1 MRVTSLIENSCPDE
15 RPGLRAEFG
24 LSMHIEA
31 NGVRVLFD
39 TGSSGAFLDNARVL
53 GVDVAAVDLA
63 VISHQHFDHGGGLA
77 AFLAANRAAPIYCR
91 SSPLAGRWFRAFG
104 LVKRAIGLDLE
115 LIERNADRFE
125 FVDGTREVAPGVF
138 LICGIGS
145 AHPRPPGNRRLYVE
159 REGRFERDPFDHEL
173 MMVVHEGGG
182 MVVFSGCS
190 HHGILNMMDAA
201 AAAFPDIP
209 VHAVF
214 GGFHLIGLP
223 CYDSMGPGR
232 AEVEAIGRQMLER
245 VSGPVYSGHCTGAKG
260 FAVLESVMGDRLQLF
275 ATGAV
280 ADVAPLHG

>member
-39 TGSSGAFLDNARVL
+39 TGSSGAFLDNAKAL
-53 GVDVAAVDLA
+53 GVDIAAVDMA

-77 AFLAANRAAPIYCR
+77 SFLEANDRAPVYLR
-91 SSPLAGRWFRAFG
+91 KSPFVGRWFRAFG
-104 LVKRAIGLDLE
+104 VLKREIGLDLD
-115 LIERNADRFE
+115 LLDRHADRVE
-125 FVDGTREVAPGVF
+125 LVDGTREVAPGVF

-201 AAAFPDIP
+201 AAAFPDTP

-223 CYDSMGPGR
+223 FYDSMGPSR

-260 FAVLESVMGDRLQLF
+260 FRVLESVMGDRLRLF
-275 ATGAV
+275 ATGAN
-280 ADVAPLHG
+280 ADVAPFEG